1 MARLQNEGTEVG
13 GATSPRW
20 DRSGQA
26 LLLTKINYTALFE
39 IKLWLIMPKLFTTPA
54 HTPWESILPAQP

>member
-1 MARLQNEGTEVG
+1 MARLQDEGTEVG

-54 HTPWESILPAQP
+54 H